1 MILSLV
7 VILLIGI
14 IAYVWASRGFFS
26 SLVHMICV
34 LVAGAVAF
42 GLWEPIA
49 YAILSA
55 EPKGWIVDM
64 TWGISLAV
72 PFAVTLAVLRL
83 GIDSILP
90 ANADLDPATNLI
102 GGGICGA
109 VSGIVSVGVLVMAI
123 SFLRLPSSVGGHE
136 AIGFDPGGSVKR
148 ESSLLFPADRIT
160 VGLYSALSRT
170 TLRTATPM
178 DLWRPR
184 LAEEGHMLRTNFNN
198 GGAKHTLT
206 PSSFELLGRYT
217 VGMDNAIP
225 LRELTTDS
233 FSEAVQNVKTV
244 TGDPAP
250 QNSYI
255 EGLIVQFKAGAR
267 EKEGRVVIGNAQIR
281 LVCTPANDPYGES
294 IAIHPFA
301 MISQAGGDRL
311 DLGRWRFERPKIF
324 IASVGGS
331 ADAPMAFEFL
341 VPRDYRPLALYVK
354 GVRVNLLST
363 QPFQKYADVASRDAA
378 IRSGSILSAVVGG
391 SGPIDNSRVI
401 AIDPNSLRDDGGENE
416 VMTIGAI
423 ASRVILNKDNLPGI
437 EIDENNRILIAEAKF
452 RLADLTGNRSLN
464 RSLQVRE
471 FATTDDTRIVQLNIG
486 VESRIG
492 LLTPAALNA
501 DPGKPMY
508 LVDQNGQRYQAIG
521 YVYQDSSET
530 HIRMTPGRPLRAVT
544 ELPNSG
550 PTTSRPDQKFYLVF
564 RVSKGVD
571 IRFFTVGDVAIGEFS
586 PPLRI
591 EP

>member
-26 SLVHMICV
+26 SLVHMLCV

-49 YAILSA
+49 YAILGA
-55 EPKGWIVDM
+55 DPKGWIVDM
-64 TWGISLAV
+64 AWGVSLAV
-72 PFAVTLAVLRL
+72 PFAVTLAGLRL
-83 GIDSILP
+83 GIDSLLP
-90 ANADLDPATNLI
+90 ANTDLDTASNLI

-109 VSGIVSVGVLVMAI
+109 VSGTISVGILVLAI
-123 SFLRLPSSVGGHE
+123 SFLRLPSSVAGHE

-148 ESSLLFPADRIT
+148 ESSLLLPADRIT
-160 VGLYSALSRT
+160 AGLYSALSRS
-170 TLRTATPM
+170 TLRTPTPM

-206 PSSFELLGRYT
+206 PASFELLGRYT

-233 FSEAVQNVKTV
+233 FSEAVQNVKTL
-244 TGDPAP
+244 TGEPAS

-255 EGLIVQFKAGAR
+255 EGLVVQFKAGAR

-301 MISQAGGDRL
+301 MVSQAGGDKL

-324 IASVGGS
+324 IASVGGA
-331 ADAPMAFEFL
+331 ADSTMAFEFL

-363 QPFQKYADVASRDAA
+363 QPFQKYTDVASRDAA
-378 IRSGSILSAVVGG
+378 VRAGSILSALVGG
-391 SGPIDNSRVI
+391 SGPIDNSRVTT
-401 AIDPNSLRDDGGENE
+401 IDPTSTPEGGFESE
-416 VMTIGAI
+416 VMTIGAL
-423 ASRVILNKDNLPGI
+423 AGRLILNKDNLPGI
-437 EIDENNRILIAEAKF
+437 EIDENNRILVADAKY
-452 RLADLTGNRSLN
+452 RSSDLTENRSLN

-471 FATTDDTRIVQLNIG
+471 FATTDDTQIVQLSVG
-486 VESRIG
+486 SQSRVG
-492 LLTPAALNA
+492 LLTSAALNA
-501 DPGKPMY
+501 DLSKPMF

-521 YVYQDSSET
+521 YVYQDAGEV

-571 IRFFTVGDVAIGEFS
+571 IRFFTVGDIAIGEFS
-586 PPLRI
+586 PPLKI
-591 EP
+591 GG